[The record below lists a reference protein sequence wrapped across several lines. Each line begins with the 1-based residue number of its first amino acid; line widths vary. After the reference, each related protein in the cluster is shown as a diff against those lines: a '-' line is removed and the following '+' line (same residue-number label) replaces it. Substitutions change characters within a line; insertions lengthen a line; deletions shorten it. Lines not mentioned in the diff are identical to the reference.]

1 MTNDLLQTRTDY
13 LRTYRG
19 YTGTAMIEL
28 ELIDMMTE
36 HLGFDGMIY
45 ARELLDE
52 KIPLWK

>member
-1 MTNDLLQTRTDY
+1 MTKDIFETRKNY
-13 LRTYRG
+13 QQAYYG
-19 YTGTAMIEL
+19 SVGVAMIEL